1 MSDANNVGMG
11 DSMPSPHVAAGT
23 GPPPAGQHP
32 RDRTAE
38 QLRTQAW
45 SCAAMG
51 SPLYGLLLDRAADD
65 CAAGG
70 PTWSI
75 LSAHAAPGRGDA
87 LALRLMAAV
96 HRLVLERRAPELA
109 AFYPSVGGTGDL
121 ARVWE
126 VFEHTLAG
134 NLATL
139 ARYVER
145 PCQTNEVGRSAGL
158 IVGFLE
164 VSALTG
170 LPLRLLEVGASA
182 GLNLRCDHFRIGG
195 GGVLTGDVD
204 SPVDLSTH
212 WKVPPPF
219 AADGIVV
226 VDRRGCDRMPVDPT
240 TAEGRLAL
248 TASVWADQ
256 SERLDRLRGALEL
269 ARRHPAIVDRA
280 SLDTWTEQQL
290 RGATPGVATVVF
302 HSVVSEY
309 LPDLVRARFV
319 EALRAAGRRAAADRP
334 LAWVRLEPIST
345 LRHHGVQM
353 TLWPGGQTRTLARC
367 GAHGTDVE
375 WLGPQV
381 ATR

>member
-11 DSMPSPHVAAGT
+11 DSMPSLHAAAGP
-23 GPPPAGQHP
+23 GPPPARQRT

-38 QLRTQAW
+38 QLRTQAR

-70 PTWSI
+70 PTWRI

-96 HRLVLERRAPELA
+96 HRLVLERRAPKLA

-121 ARVWE
+121 AGVWE

-134 NLATL
+134 NVAML
-139 ARYVER
+139 ARYAER

-158 IVGFLE
+158 IVGFLQ
-164 VSALTG
+164 VSAMTG

-204 SPVDLSTH
+204 SPVDLSAH
-212 WKVPPPF
+212 WKVPPPH
-219 AADGIVV
+219 ATEGIVV
-226 VDRRGCDRMPVDPT
+226 VDRRGCDRRPVDPT

-256 SERLDRLRGALEL
+256 SERLGRLRGALEL
-269 ARRHPAIVDRA
+269 ARRHPATVDRA
-280 SLDTWTEQQL
+280 SLDTWTERRL
-290 RGATPGVATVVF
+290 RDATPGVATVVF

-309 LPDLVRARFV
+309 LPDHVRARFV
-319 EALRAAGRRAAADRP
+319 GALRDAGRRAADDRP
-334 LAWVRLEPIST
+334 LAWVRLEPISA

-375 WLGPQV
+375 WLGPQ
-381 ATR
+381 AGTR